1 MPDRVVR
8 CLSFIP
14 KQGTRAFPSDD
25 PGRAWLRTSSSS
37 HLSKLL
43 CSKQLGVLE
52 THSRSKVQSI
62 MNCHHMMWLSS
73 VYHVSP
79 AKSQV
84 LALV

>member
-1 MPDRVVR
+1 MADRVVR

-37 HLSKLL
+37 PLSKPL

-52 THSRSKVQSI
+52 TSLWFEQSKYHQLSPHDVAQQ
-62 MNCHHMMWLSS
+62 WLSRQTS
-73 VYHVSP
+73 
-79 AKSQV
+79 
-84 LALV
+84 